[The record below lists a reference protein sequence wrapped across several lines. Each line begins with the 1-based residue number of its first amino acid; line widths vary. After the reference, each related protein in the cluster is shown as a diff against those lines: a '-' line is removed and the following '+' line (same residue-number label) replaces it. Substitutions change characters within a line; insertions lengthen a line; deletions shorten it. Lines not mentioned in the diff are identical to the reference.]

1 MAENPN
7 VRTGDAAPPETPM
20 ACYSLIASPDPAA
33 LEIAAERAR
42 GRWPGLVS
50 TQPKSH
56 TGPNIRCDHRFAPTA
71 PVHTH
76 LDGDGTWFHVIGDI
90 GVDAHRGE
98 NPAETV
104 ARLRRSLGTVAAASG
119 RDGMNLV
126 AICEPDGTL
135 TVGTD
140 PLGYFPLYWGGD
152 SRSVAMAGTP
162 DTVVAA
168 LALPGKIDPAGL
180 VGILLAMYLVDGRC
194 LISGVRRLAPG
205 KVLVW
210 KPGAT
215 PRELSGTPIPFPPF
229 DPRIANEDHAHRV
242 LEALERAVASIRSDG
257 DEAILL
263 SGGVDSRLL
272 AGLLERGGRRPV
284 AITLGED
291 DDQEMQVARTVANAL
306 GWEHRAVPVC
316 RGNALEDA
324 YRLLDT
330 EHLSGG
336 FNHLLEWDAIA
347 PVAAAGGRLWTG
359 LAGDHA
365 MDGIHAARA
374 WDDSTQTYDFVPVFG
389 FINRFGFHI
398 PTLRRAL
405 RPEAGADIV
414 ADVADT
420 LASAW
425 DDIDA
430 EPWQKAWWFGMRH
443 RPRYH
448 NTAMGW
454 RVAAGSWPV
463 LPYIAR
469 PVLEAM
475 AGIPPRASA
484 GRRLQI
490 DPLVRDHPH
499 LARLPL
505 DRNSHDTT
513 PLLVDSVL
521 RRAWNRTGARA
532 LRRARRWASPKERR
546 FFYRVYDLNGA
557 GWTDIRREADRHR
570 EALHAI
576 LKPEAVERL
585 LPRAET
591 NLSLAD
597 GIVDATPIK
606 TLLGLALW
614 LPRHAS

>member
-1 MAENPN
+1 MP
-7 VRTGDAAPPETPM
+7 R
-20 ACYSLIASPDPAA
+20 CCLLASNDPRA
-33 LEIAAERAR
+33 LADAAERAR
-42 GRWPGLVS
+42 KRFPDAPGTRDQTL
-50 TQPKSH
+50 P
-56 TGPNIRCDHRFAPTA
+56 GPGVRLDHRFPPTA
-71 PVHTH
+71 PVDV
-76 LDGDGTWFHVIGDI
+76 LEDIDGAWIAVLGDL
-90 GVDAHRGE
+90 GE
-98 NPAETV
+98 DVLPGESPARSI
-104 ARLRRSLGTVAAASG
+104 ARLRSAHGTRLAASG

-126 AICEPDGTL
+126 AIREPDGTL

-140 PLGYFPLYWGGD
+140 PLGYFPAYWGGD
-152 SRSVAMAGTP
+152 SRRVAVAGTP
-162 DTVVAA
+162 DSVVAA
-168 LALPGKIDPAGL
+168 LELPGKLDPAGL
-180 VGILLAMYLVDGRC
+180 VGILLAMYLVEGRC
-194 LISGVRRLAPG
+194 LISGVRRIAPG
-205 KVLVW
+205 NILVW
-210 KPGAT
+210 KPGTA
-215 PRELSGTPIPFPPF
+215 PRELAGTPFPFPMF
-229 DPRIANEDHAHRV
+229 DPGTSAEDHARAAID
-242 LEALERAVASIRSDG
+242 ALQRAVDSQRHDG
-257 DEAILL
+257 DEALLL

-272 AGLLERGGRRPV
+272 AGLLDRRGRRPV

-291 DDQEMQVARTVANAL
+291 GDQEMRVARKVAQAL

-316 RGNALEDA
+316 HGNAVEDA
-324 YRLLDT
+324 LRLLDT

-336 FNHLLEWDAIA
+336 FNHLLEWDALA

-374 WDDSTQTYDFVPVFG
+374 WVESRRTYEFEPVFG
-389 FINRFGFHI
+389 FINRFGFSI
-398 PTLRRAL
+398 PTLRAAL

-454 RVAAGSWPV
+454 RIAGGSWPV
-463 LPYIAR
+463 LPYAAR

-475 AGIPPRASA
+475 AGIPPHASA

-490 DPLVRDHPH
+490 EPLVRDHPR

-513 PLLVDSVL
+513 PLVVDSGML
-521 RRAWNRTGARA
+521 RAWNQTGARA
-532 LRRARRWASPKERR
+532 VRRAKRWISPSERR
-546 FFYRVYDLNGA
+546 FFYRVYDLNGS
-557 GWTDIRREADRHR
+557 GWRAIRREAERHR
-570 EALHAI
+570 DALHLI
-576 LKPEAVERL
+576 FKPEAVDRL
-585 LPRAET
+585 LPRAEAT
-591 NLSLAD
+591 LSLSD

-614 LPRHAS
+614 LPRHIR